1 MWVFLYHVLLE
12 KYCKKYLSIL
22 TFLVFNLHHKMS
34 ICFKEATGVDAWE
47 SSSGN
52 ISPILWRACGE
63 KMTFLGLADAL
74 TLQVIKFLII
84 QTQSSEFLQ

>member
-1 MWVFLYHVLLE
+1 MWTFLYKVLLE

-22 TFLVFNLHHKMS
+22 IFLVFNLHPKMY
-34 ICFKEATGVDAWE
+34 ICFKEATGVDAWK
-47 SSSGN
+47 SY
-52 ISPILWRACGE
+52 ISPILWCGCGE

-84 QTQSSEFLQ
+84 QTQSSEFLK

>member
-1 MWVFLYHVLLE
+1 MWIFLYNVLLE

-22 TFLVFNLHHKMS
+22 IFLVFNLHPKMY
-34 ICFKEATGVDAWE
+34 ICFKEATRVDAWK
-47 SSSGN
+47 SNSGT
-52 ISPILWRACGE
+52 ISPILWHACGE

-84 QTQSSEFLQ
+84 QTRISEFLK